1 MRSEGANQTNANS
14 VDLNT
19 KGQSTA
25 SNSSTPLPLTPHS
38 SFLTKFLGCVEYA
51 PTFAAMQ
58 EFTAARTAETPD
70 ELWVVEH
77 PPVFTQGL
85 AGKAEHI
92 LRSTGIPVVQ
102 IDRGGQVTYHGP
114 GQLVIYLLLDL
125 RRREIKVRELVSRM
139 EQALID
145 CLAGYGI
152 TAARLAGAPGVY
164 VDGDTKIAALGL
176 RIKNGCSYHGL
187 ALNVDMDLSPFQAIN
202 PCGYAGMAV
211 TDLATRLRA
220 TGQHDEVPTPT
231 AVADCLI
238 AHLQHQLENRA

>member
-1 MRSEGANQTNANS
+1 MGEDRSLIVRQ
-14 VDLNT
+14 
-19 KGQSTA
+19 
-25 SNSSTPLPLTPHS
+25 
-38 SFLTKFLGCVEYA
+38 LGRVEYA

-58 EFTAARTAETPD
+58 AFTAARTAETPD

-92 LRSTGIPVVQ
+92 LRTTGIPVVQ

-125 RRREIKVRELVSRM
+125 RRREIKVRELVQRM

-145 CLAGYGI
+145 CLADYGVA
-152 TAARLAGAPGVY
+152 AARLAGAPGVY
-164 VDGDTKIAALGL
+164 VDGNTKIAALGL

-187 ALNVDMDLSPFQAIN
+187 ALNVDMDLTPFQAIN

-211 TDLATRLRA
+211 THLAARLRMA
-220 TGQHDEVPTPT
+220 EQRDEVPIEVPT
-231 AVADCLI
+231 LAAVADHLI